1 MIELDELRDAVT
13 SIANTDP
20 DKVARCKYVIGGT
33 PECLMSVYLHDV
45 HGVHVDTLAEFDV
58 AGGDRFG
65 VVARRLGLEVS
76 SDAYSWGNWVQMKQ
90 DRGLSWSEAVRATD
104 GLYS

>member
-20 DKVARCKYVIGGT
+20 DKVARCKYVVGDT

-45 HGVHVDTLAEFDV
+45 HGVHVDTLSELDV
-58 AGGDRFG
+58 AGGTPFG
-65 VVARRLGLEVS
+65 AAARRLGLGIS
-76 SDAYSWGNWVQMKQ
+76 SDAFSWGNWVQMKQ
-90 DRGLSWSEAVRATD
+90 DGGLPWSEAVRATD
-104 GLYS
+104 ELYS